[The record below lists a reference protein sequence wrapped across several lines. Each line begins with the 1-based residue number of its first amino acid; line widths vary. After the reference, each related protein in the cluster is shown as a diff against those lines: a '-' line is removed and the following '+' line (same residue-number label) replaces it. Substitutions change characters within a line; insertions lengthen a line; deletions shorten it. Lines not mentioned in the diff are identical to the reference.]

1 MDNDDF
7 DQITFDLTDYDNIN
21 FGELNPLLPGLPG
34 YPIFD
39 AVQSVQ
45 MELQEQQLRNQ
56 HADLKAAYEEYQ
68 NLLEKY
74 KFWDTL
80 NKE

>member
-1 MDNDDF
+1 MNNDDF

-21 FGELNPLLPGLPG
+21 FGELNPGLPG

-45 MELQEQQLRNQ
+45 MELREEQLRNQ
-56 HADLKAAYEEYQ
+56 HADLKAAYKEYQ

-74 KFWDTL
+74 KFWDTVT
-80 NKE
+80 KE